1 MTWDQL
7 KKWCVLY
14 GPSLAN
20 FLIINLKFNEWLSKW
35 SIYRYMRLTC
45 ARLCQIRP
53 RVTRPHL
60 PLAGLFGDRCRNLF
74 EAEREHVRELKGIE
88 AASVRPANDRSQSVS
103 CGSVIF

>member
-60 PLAGLFGDRCRNLF
+60 PLAGLFGDRCRNLRRLRG
-74 EAEREHVRELKGIE
+74 EWNPVYEQSL
-88 AASVRPANDRSQSVS
+88 ANTDRLPT
-103 CGSVIF
+103 